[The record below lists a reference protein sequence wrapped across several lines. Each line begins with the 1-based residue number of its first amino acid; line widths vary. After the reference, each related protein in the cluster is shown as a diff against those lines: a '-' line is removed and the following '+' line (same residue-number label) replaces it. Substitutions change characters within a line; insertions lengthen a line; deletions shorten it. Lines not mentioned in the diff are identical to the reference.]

1 MRNAKQSIRR
11 TVAGLLAG
19 AMLLG
24 MTPLAAFAEGP
35 SSASGDWQFKAF
47 GTSTA
52 AGVNTIA
59 DGADINGKVT
69 LNSCTIKDDGT
80 IDKKGGKFVADSP
93 ADGLSFYYTTIDP
106 TTQNFYLQADVTI
119 DYVNPAPDGQ
129 EGFALMVRD
138 SISGSGSYFSNQISV
153 VGTKLPLD
161 GVEIKDAVG
170 VRSYTGIISNE
181 TAASNDVKSNRAA
194 FSSQAIKQGDTY
206 RVSLAKTSN
215 SYVATQYAINADGST
230 GDVVGS
236 STLYISAK
244 DSTASSVSKYAELDD
259 PMTVQEA
266 NKAYLGFAAA
276 RGLLQHHLH
285 HEHVERFRVDAPA
298 YQLCCP
304 RLPDHQPCHLH
315 R

>member
-24 MTPLAAFAEGP
+24 MTPLAAFAEGS

-129 EGFALMVRD
+129 ED
-138 SISGSGSYFSNQISV
+138 
-153 VGTKLPLD
+153 LPSWC
-161 GVEIKDAVG
+161 A
-170 VRSYTGIISNE
+170 
-181 TAASNDVKSNRAA
+181 
-194 FSSQAIKQGDTY
+194 
-206 RVSLAKTSN
+206 
-215 SYVATQYAINADGST
+215 
-230 GDVVGS
+230 
-236 STLYISAK
+236 
-244 DSTASSVSKYAELDD
+244 TASA
-259 PMTVQEA
+259 
-266 NKAYLGFAAA
+266 
-276 RGLLQHHLH
+276 
-285 HEHVERFRVDAPA
+285 APA
-298 YQLCCP
+298 AISRIKFLSSAP
-304 RLPDHQPCHLH
+304 SSLWTVLRSKTLWASAATPASSPTRRLLPTTSSRIVRRSARRPSS
-315 R
+315 RATPTV

>member
-1 MRNAKQSIRR
+1 MTERFFVCFLPDVFQRFFQKNPKKFISNAEIARDLQLNLVKLQESCKLEYNIVSQPQRGDCAFRQGGRKRRVSMRNAKQSIRR

-24 MTPLAAFAEGP
+24 MTPLAAFAEGS

-129 EGFALMVRD
+129 EGFALLAHYKTVL
-138 SISGSGSYFSNQISV
+138 SV
-153 VGTKLPLD
+153 KEEKIG
-161 GVEIKDAVG
+161 E
-170 VRSYTGIISNE
+170 
-181 TAASNDVKSNRAA
+181 
-194 FSSQAIKQGDTY
+194 
-206 RVSLAKTSN
+206 
-215 SYVATQYAINADGST
+215 
-230 GDVVGS
+230 
-236 STLYISAK
+236 
-244 DSTASSVSKYAELDD
+244 
-259 PMTVQEA
+259 
-266 NKAYLGFAAA
+266 
-276 RGLLQHHLH
+276 
-285 HEHVERFRVDAPA
+285 
-298 YQLCCP
+298 
-304 RLPDHQPCHLH
+304 
-315 R
+315 

>member
-24 MTPLAAFAEGP
+24 MTPLAAFAEGA

-161 GVEIKDAVG
+161 L
-170 VRSYTGIISNE
+170 
-181 TAASNDVKSNRAA
+181 
-194 FSSQAIKQGDTY
+194 
-206 RVSLAKTSN
+206 SL
-215 SYVATQYAINADGST
+215 IH
-230 GDVVGS
+230 
-236 STLYISAK
+236 I
-244 DSTASSVSKYAELDD
+244 
-259 PMTVQEA
+259 
-266 NKAYLGFAAA
+266 
-276 RGLLQHHLH
+276 
-285 HEHVERFRVDAPA
+285 
-298 YQLCCP
+298 
-304 RLPDHQPCHLH
+304 
-315 R
+315 

>member
-24 MTPLAAFAEGP
+24 MTPLAAFAEGS

-153 VGTKLPLD
+153 VGTSSLWTVL
-161 GVEIKDAVG
+161 
-170 VRSYTGIISNE
+170 RSKTLWAS
-181 TAASNDVKSNRAA
+181 AA
-194 FSSQAIKQGDTY
+194 TP
-206 RVSLAKTSN
+206 
-215 SYVATQYAINADGST
+215 
-230 GDVVGS
+230 
-236 STLYISAK
+236 
-244 DSTASSVSKYAELDD
+244 ASSPTRRLLPTTSSRIVRRSARR
-259 PMTVQEA
+259 PSSRATPTV
-266 NKAYLGFAAA
+266 
-276 RGLLQHHLH
+276 
-285 HEHVERFRVDAPA
+285 
-298 YQLCCP
+298 
-304 RLPDHQPCHLH
+304 
-315 R
+315 

>member
-24 MTPLAAFAEGP
+24 MTPLAAFAEGS

-194 FSSQAIKQGDTY
+194 FSSQAIKLDRRRRRLFDLVHLGEGQHRFQRLQVRRAGRPHD
-206 RVSLAKTSN
+206 RAGSQQSLS
-215 SYVATQYAINADGST
+215 GLC
-230 GDVVGS
+230 GG
-236 STLYISAK
+236 
-244 DSTASSVSKYAELDD
+244 
-259 PMTVQEA
+259 
-266 NKAYLGFAAA
+266 A
-276 RGLLQHHLH
+276 RHERDLLQHHLH